1 MTVTYRDNSALCS
14 LHCKTLFFVLC
25 SLLFVFFLSSL
36 TKVCSLYLSYYNTAT
51 GSTMS
56 SAILDIMDPPTLSIA
71 IFHQS
76 ENKRN
81 EDTGRESESLQ
92 VKQAQREWE

>member
-1 MTVTYRDNSALCS
+1 
-14 LHCKTLFFVLC
+14 
-25 SLLFVFFLSSL
+25 
-36 TKVCSLYLSYYNTAT
+36 
-51 GSTMS
+51 MS

-76 ENKRN
+76 ENQRN

-92 VKQAQREWE
+92 VKQAQREWEEEFHYLNLGKYARKALVLRAQ